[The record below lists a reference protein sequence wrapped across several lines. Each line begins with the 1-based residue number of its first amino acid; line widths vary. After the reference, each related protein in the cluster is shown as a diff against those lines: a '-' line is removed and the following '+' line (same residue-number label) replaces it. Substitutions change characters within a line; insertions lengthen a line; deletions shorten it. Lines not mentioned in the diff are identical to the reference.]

1 MARLQCDTPL
11 VGFIFWGSQCVLI
24 KFPNESSSSQLMCS
38 SRCSLH
44 SSTTL
49 LSHMLCPKLI
59 SFHLYRGAK
68 GMALLSS
75 NGNHFGSL
83 QRFKFFVNFNIFHKK
98 GSMCSK
104 CSKNKNTY
112 ILVDFDTQTSLNII
126 IVLNL

>member
-11 VGFIFWGSQCVLI
+11 VGFLILGSQCVLI
-24 KFPNESSSSQLMCS
+24 KFPNESPSSQLMCS
-38 SRCSLH
+38 SRCSLD

-49 LSHMLCPKLI
+49 LSRMLCPKLL
-59 SFHLYRGAK
+59 SFHVCRWARG
-68 GMALLSS
+68 MVLLSS

-83 QRFKFFVNFNIFHKK
+83 QHFKFFVNFNIFHKK
-98 GSMCSK
+98 GSMSSK

-112 ILVDFDTQTSLNII
+112 ILLDFDTQTSLNII